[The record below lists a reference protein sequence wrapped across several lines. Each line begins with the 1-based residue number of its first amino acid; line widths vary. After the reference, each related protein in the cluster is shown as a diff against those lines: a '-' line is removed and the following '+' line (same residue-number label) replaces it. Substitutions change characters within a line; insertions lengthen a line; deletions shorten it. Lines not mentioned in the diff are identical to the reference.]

1 MNTLEQIA
9 DLEKQYLLQTYN
21 RYPIAFSRGKG
32 VFLFDLEGK
41 RYLDFV
47 SGLGVNALGHAHP
60 RIVKAIREQ
69 AAMLVHI
76 SNLYYHEYQGPLAEK
91 LCKLSGLNRAFF
103 SNSGTEAIEGSIK
116 LARLAG
122 HRAGGAAK
130 SRLVALDGSYHGRTF
145 GALSLTGQDKHRK
158 GFEPLL
164 EEVTFVKQ
172 NDLASLRAAISDE
185 TCAIVL
191 EPVFGEGGIYECS
204 VEFLQECRAL
214 ADRHRAALIFDEIQC
229 GLGRTGTMFAF
240 QSFGVTPDIVAIAKP
255 IAAGLP
261 LGAFIAK
268 EEFASAISPG
278 QHGTTFG
285 GGPLACR
292 VALEFLAIV
301 EEEKLLENVNKVGA
315 YLHQELNALADR
327 HHAALIFDEIQ
338 CGLGRT
344 GTMFAFQ
351 SFGVTPDIVAI
362 AKPIAAGLP
371 LGAFLAKEEFA
382 SAISPGQHGTT
393 FGGGPLACRV
403 ALEFLAIV
411 EEEKLLE
418 NVNKVGA
425 YLQQEL
431 KALAEKSAAAREV
444 RGRGFIQGIE
454 LEIPARPIVDAGL
467 AEGVLFNST
476 QDTVVRFLPPFLL
489 EEKHVDK
496 GIRVLKKLLGK
507 KRKKAA

>member
-9 DLEKQYLLQTYN
+9 ELERKYLLQTYN
-21 RYPIAFSRGKG
+21 RYPVVLNRGKG
-32 VFLFDLEGK
+32 VFLYDIEGK

-60 RIVKAIREQ
+60 RIVKTIREQ
-69 AAMLVHI
+69 AAKLVHV

-91 LCKLSGLNRAFF
+91 LCGLSGLNRAFF

-122 HRAGGAAK
+122 HRAGGEAK
-130 SRLVALDGSYHGRTF
+130 CRLVALEGSYHGRTF

-164 EEVTFVKQ
+164 GDVTFVKQ
-172 NDLASLRAAISDE
+172 NDVEGLRVAVSDH

-191 EPVFGEGGIYECS
+191 EPIFGEGGIYECS
-204 VEFLQECRAL
+204 PEFLQECRAL
-214 ADRHRAALIFDEIQC
+214 ADLHRVALIFDEIQC
-229 GLGRTGTMFAF
+229 GLGRTGTIFAF

-255 IAAGLP
+255 LAAGLP

-268 EEFASAISPG
+268 EEFASAIS
-278 QHGTTFG
+278 
-285 GGPLACR
+285 A
-292 VALEFLAIV
+292 
-301 EEEKLLENVNKVGA
+301 
-315 YLHQELNALADR
+315 
-327 HHAALIFDEIQ
+327 
-338 CGLGRT
+338 
-344 GTMFAFQ
+344 
-351 SFGVTPDIVAI
+351 
-362 AKPIAAGLP
+362 
-371 LGAFLAKEEFA
+371 
-382 SAISPGQHGTT
+382 GQHGTT

-425 YLQQEL
+425 YLQSEL
-431 KALAEKSAAAREV
+431 KGLVEKRAAAIGV
-444 RGRGFIQGIE
+444 RGRGFIQGIQ

-507 KRKKAA
+507 KQKTAA

>member
-1 MNTLEQIA
+1 MKTFEQIA
-9 DLEKQYLLQTYN
+9 ELERRYLLGTYN
-21 RYPIAFSRGKG
+21 RYPVVLTRGKG
-32 VFLFDLEGK
+32 VFLYDLEDR

-47 SGLGVNALGHAHP
+47 AGLGVNALGHAHP
-60 RIVKAIREQ
+60 RIVKTIREQ
-69 AAMLVHI
+69 AGKLIHV
-76 SNLYYHEYQGPLAEK
+76 SNLYYHEYQGALAEK
-91 LCKLSGLNRAFF
+91 LCTLAGGPVGGTSMGMGTCRAFF

-122 HRAGGAAK
+122 HRAGGEAK
-130 SRLVALDGSYHGRTF
+130 CRLVALQGSYHGRTF

-164 EEVTFVKQ
+164 EEVTFVAQ
-172 NDLASLRAAISDE
+172 NDVAGLRAAVDDN

-191 EPVFGEGGIYECS
+191 EPIFGEGGIYECS
-204 VEFLQECRAL
+204 VEFLQECRAA
-214 ADRHRAALIFDEIQC
+214 ADRHRVALIFDEIQC

-268 EEFASAISPG
+268 EEFANAIAPG

-301 EEEKLLENVNKVGA
+301 EDEKLL
-315 YLHQELNALADR
+315 D
-327 HHAALIFDEIQ
+327 
-338 CGLGRT
+338 
-344 GTMFAFQ
+344 
-351 SFGVTPDIVAI
+351 
-362 AKPIAAGLP
+362 
-371 LGAFLAKEEFA
+371 
-382 SAISPGQHGTT
+382 
-393 FGGGPLACRV
+393 
-403 ALEFLAIV
+403 
-411 EEEKLLE
+411 

-431 KALAEKSAAAREV
+431 KAVVEKSAAAKEV
-444 RGRGFIQGIE
+444 RGRGFIQGIN
-454 LEIPARPIVDAGL
+454 LEIPARPVADAAL
-467 AEGVLFNST
+467 EEGVLFNST

-496 GIRVLKKLLGK
+496 GIRVLRKLLRK
-507 KRKKAA
+507 KRKVAA

>member
-1 MNTLEQIA
+1 MNIPQTVNPPASSSTTLEQIA
-9 DLEKQYLLQTYN
+9 ELERKYLLKTYN
-21 RYPIAFSRGKG
+21 RYPLVLSRGKG
-32 VFLFDLEGK
+32 VFLYDIDGK

-47 SGLGVNALGHAHP
+47 AGIGVNALGHAHP

-69 AAMLVHI
+69 AAKLVHV

-91 LCKLSGLNRAFF
+91 LCALSGLNRAFF

-122 HRAGGAAK
+122 HRAGGEAK
-130 SRLVALDGSYHGRTF
+130 CRLVALEGSYHGRTF

-164 EEVTFVKQ
+164 GDVTFVKQ
-172 NDLASLRAAISDE
+172 NDVEGLRAAVNDN

-191 EPVFGEGGIYECS
+191 EPIFGEGGIYECS
-204 VEFLQECRAL
+204 TEFLQECRAL

-229 GLGRTGTMFAF
+229 GLGRTGTIFAF

-315 YLHQELNALADR
+315 YLH
-327 HHAALIFDEIQ
+327 
-338 CGLGRT
+338 
-344 GTMFAFQ
+344 
-351 SFGVTPDIVAI
+351 S
-362 AKPIAAGLP
+362 
-371 LGAFLAKEEFA
+371 
-382 SAISPGQHGTT
+382 
-393 FGGGPLACRV
+393 
-403 ALEFLAIV
+403 
-411 EEEKLLE
+411 
-418 NVNKVGA
+418 
-425 YLQQEL
+425 EL
-431 KALAEKSAAAREV
+431 KGLVEKRAAAIGV
-444 RGRGFIQGIE
+444 RGRGFIQGIQ

-476 QDTVVRFLPPFLL
+476 HDTVVRFLPPFML

-507 KRKKAA
+507 KQNAAA

>member
-1 MNTLEQIA
+1 MNTLDQIA
-9 DLEKQYLLQTYN
+9 NLEKQYLLQTYN

-32 VFLFDLEGK
+32 VFLYDLEGN

-69 AAMLVHI
+69 AAKLVHV

-91 LCKLSGLNRAFF
+91 LCQLSGLDRAFF

-122 HRAGGAAK
+122 HRAGGSAK
-130 SRLVALDGSYHGRTF
+130 CRLVGLDGSYHGRTF
-145 GALSLTGQDKHRK
+145 GALSLTGQEKHRK

-172 NDLASLRAAISDE
+172 NDLESLRAAVNDE

-214 ADRHRAALIFDEIQC
+214 ADRFHAALIFDEIQC
-229 GLGRTGTMFAF
+229 GLGRTGTIFAF

-315 YLHQELNALADR
+315 YL
-327 HHAALIFDEIQ
+327 
-338 CGLGRT
+338 
-344 GTMFAFQ
+344 
-351 SFGVTPDIVAI
+351 
-362 AKPIAAGLP
+362 
-371 LGAFLAKEEFA
+371 
-382 SAISPGQHGTT
+382 
-393 FGGGPLACRV
+393 
-403 ALEFLAIV
+403 
-411 EEEKLLE
+411 
-418 NVNKVGA
+418 
-425 YLQQEL
+425 QQEL
-431 KALAEKSAAAREV
+431 KTLAEKSAAASGV
-444 RGRGFIQGIE
+444 RGRGFIQGIQ
-454 LEIPARPIVDAGL
+454 LEIPARPIVDAAL

-496 GIRVLKKLLGK
+496 GIRVLKKLLGR

>member
-1 MNTLEQIA
+1 MATFEEIA
-9 DLEKQYLLQTYN
+9 ERERQFLLQTYN
-21 RYPIAFSRGKG
+21 RYPVVLARGKG
-32 VFLFDLEGK
+32 VFVYDIEGK

-69 AAMLVHI
+69 AAKLLHV
-76 SNLYYHEYQGPLAEK
+76 SNLYYHEYQGRLAEK
-91 LCKLSGLNRAFF
+91 LCQLSGLNRVFF

-130 SRLVALDGSYHGRTF
+130 CRLVALEGSYHGRTF

-164 EEVTFVKQ
+164 EDVAFVKQ
-172 NDLASLRAAISDE
+172 NDVEGLRAAVNDN

-191 EPVFGEGGIYECS
+191 EPIFGEGGIYECS
-204 VEFLQECRAL
+204 AEFLEECRAL

-229 GLGRTGTMFAF
+229 GLGRTGTIFAF
-240 QSFGVTPDIVAIAKP
+240 QNFGVTPDMVAIAKP
-255 IAAGLP
+255 LAAGLP
-261 LGAFIAK
+261 LGAFLAK
-268 EEFASAISPG
+268 EEFASAIGPG

-292 VALEFLAIV
+292 IALEFLAIV
-301 EEEKLLENVNKVGA
+301 EEEKLLENVNKVGG
-315 YLHQELNALADR
+315 YLRQELEGLVKKCP
-327 HHAALIFDEIQ
+327 AA
-338 CGLGRT
+338 
-344 GTMFAFQ
+344 
-351 SFGVTPDIVAI
+351 
-362 AKPIAAGLP
+362 K
-371 LGAFLAKEEFA
+371 
-382 SAISPGQHGTT
+382 
-393 FGGGPLACRV
+393 
-403 ALEFLAIV
+403 
-411 EEEKLLE
+411 
-418 NVNKVGA
+418 
-425 YLQQEL
+425 
-431 KALAEKSAAAREV
+431 EV
-444 RGRGFIQGIE
+444 RGRGFIQGIQ
-454 LEIPARPIVDAGL
+454 LDIPARPIVDAGL

-507 KRKKAA
+507 KAKAAA

>member
-1 MNTLEQIA
+1 MDTFEQIV
-9 DLEKQYLLQTYN
+9 ERERQFLLQTYN
-21 RYPIAFSRGKG
+21 RYPVVLTRGKG
-32 VFLFDLEGK
+32 VFLYDIADK

-69 AAMLVHI
+69 AAKLVHV

-91 LCKLSGLNRAFF
+91 LCALSGLNRAFF

-122 HRAGGAAK
+122 HRAGGETK

-145 GALSLTGQDKHRK
+145 GALSLTGQAKHRK

-164 EEVTFVKQ
+164 EDVTFVKQ
-172 NDLASLRAAISDE
+172 NDLDGLRVAVNDN

-191 EPVFGEGGIYECS
+191 EPIFGEGGIYECS
-204 VEFLQECRAL
+204 VEFLRECRTL
-214 ADRHRAALIFDEIQC
+214 ADRHRVALIFDEIQC

-255 IAAGLP
+255 LAAGLP

-301 EEEKLLENVNKVGA
+301 EEEKLLENVSKVGG
-315 YLHQELNALADR
+315 YLRQEL
-327 HHAALIFDEIQ
+327 E
-338 CGLGRT
+338 
-344 GTMFAFQ
+344 
-351 SFGVTPDIVAI
+351 
-362 AKPIAAGLP
+362 
-371 LGAFLAKEEFA
+371 
-382 SAISPGQHGTT
+382 
-393 FGGGPLACRV
+393 RV
-403 ALEFLAIV
+403 V
-411 EEEKLLE
+411 EKR
-418 NVNKVGA
+418 
-425 YLQQEL
+425 
-431 KALAEKSAAAREV
+431 AAATGV
-444 RGRGFIQGIE
+444 RGRGFIQGIQ
-454 LEIPARPIVDAGL
+454 LEIPARPIVDAAL

-476 QDTVVRFLPPFLL
+476 QDTVVRFLPPFLM
-489 EEKHVDK
+489 EEKHIDK
-496 GIRVLKKLLGK
+496 GIRVLNKLLGK
-507 KRKKAA
+507 RRKAARKNFSVHKERRARHYDSDDSQQHA

>member
-1 MNTLEQIA
+1 
-9 DLEKQYLLQTYN
+9 LLQTYN
-21 RYPIAFSRGKG
+21 RYPIVLTRGKG
-32 VFLFDLEGK
+32 VFLWDIEEK

-69 AAMLVHI
+69 AAKLVHV

-91 LCKLSGLNRAFF
+91 LCVLAGSSLGNARAFF

-122 HRAGGAAK
+122 HRVGGAAK
-130 SRLVALDGSYHGRTF
+130 CRLVALEGSYHGRTF

-164 EEVTFVKQ
+164 EDVTFVKQ
-172 NDLASLRAAISDE
+172 NDLEGLRAAVNDN

-191 EPVFGEGGIYECS
+191 EPIFGEGGIYECS

-214 ADRHRAALIFDEIQC
+214 ADRHKVALIFDEIQC
-229 GLGRTGTMFAF
+229 GLGRTGTIFAF

-292 VALEFLAIV
+292 IALEFLAIV

-315 YLHQELNALADR
+315 YLHQEL
-327 HHAALIFDEIQ
+327 Q
-338 CGLGRT
+338 GL
-344 GTMFAFQ
+344 
-351 SFGVTPDIVAI
+351 
-362 AKPIAAGLP
+362 
-371 LGAFLAKEEFA
+371 
-382 SAISPGQHGTT
+382 
-393 FGGGPLACRV
+393 
-403 ALEFLAIV
+403 V
-411 EEEKLLE
+411 EKR
-418 NVNKVGA
+418 
-425 YLQQEL
+425 
-431 KALAEKSAAAREV
+431 AAATGV
-444 RGRGFIQGIE
+444 RGRGFIQGIQ
-454 LEIPARPIVDAGL
+454 LEIPARPIVDAAL

-476 QDTVVRFLPPFLL
+476 QDTVVRFLPPFLM
-489 EEKHVDK
+489 EEKHIDK

-507 KRKKAA
+507 KRKAAA

>member
-1 MNTLEQIA
+1 MDTFEQIA
-9 DLEKQYLLQTYN
+9 ERERQFLLQTYN
-21 RYPIAFSRGKG
+21 RYPVVLARGKG
-32 VFLFDLEGK
+32 VFVYDLEGK

-47 SGLGVNALGHAHP
+47 AGLGVNALGHAHP

-69 AAMLVHI
+69 AARLLHV

-91 LCKLSGLNRAFF
+91 LCRLSGLNRAFF

-122 HRAGGAAK
+122 HRAGGEAK
-130 SRLVALDGSYHGRTF
+130 CRLVALEGSYHGRTF

-164 EEVTFVKQ
+164 GDVTFVKQ
-172 NDLASLRAAISDE
+172 NDVEGLRAAVNDN

-191 EPVFGEGGIYECS
+191 EPIFGEGGIYECS
-204 VEFLQECRAL
+204 TQFLRECRAL

-229 GLGRTGTMFAF
+229 GLGRTGTIFAF
-240 QSFGVTPDIVAIAKP
+240 QAFGVTPDIVAIAKP

-268 EEFASAISPG
+268 EEFASAISAG

-315 YLHQELNALADR
+315 YLREELL
-327 HHAALIFDEIQ
+327 
-338 CGLGRT
+338 GL
-344 GTMFAFQ
+344 
-351 SFGVTPDIVAI
+351 V
-362 AKPIAAGLP
+362 K
-371 LGAFLAKEEFA
+371 K
-382 SAISPGQHGTT
+382 
-393 FGGGPLACRV
+393 C
-403 ALEFLAIV
+403 
-411 EEEKLLE
+411 
-418 NVNKVGA
+418 
-425 YLQQEL
+425 
-431 KALAEKSAAAREV
+431 AAAQEV
-444 RGRGFIQGIE
+444 RGRGFIQGIQ
-454 LEIPARPIVDAGL
+454 LDIPARPIVDAGL
-467 AEGVLFNST
+467 AEGVLFNAT
-476 QDTVVRFLPPFLL
+476 QDTVVRFLPPFVL

-507 KRKKAA
+507 KRKMAA

>member
-1 MNTLEQIA
+1 MNTLTNALPPAVEPIA
-9 DLEKQYLLQTYN
+9 ELEKKYLLHTYN
-21 RYPIAFSRGKG
+21 RYPVVLTRGKG
-32 VFLFDLEGK
+32 VFLYDIEGK

-60 RIVKAIREQ
+60 RIVKTIREQ
-69 AAMLVHI
+69 AARLVHV

-91 LCKLSGLNRAFF
+91 LCTLSGLNRAFF

-122 HRAGGAAK
+122 HRAGGEAK
-130 SRLVALDGSYHGRTF
+130 CRLVALEGSYHGRTF

-158 GFEPLL
+158 GFEPML
-164 EEVTFVKQ
+164 EGVTFVKQ
-172 NDLASLRAAISDE
+172 NDIEGLRSAVNDN

-191 EPVFGEGGIYECS
+191 EPIFGEGGIYECS
-204 VEFLQECRAL
+204 VEFLQECRTL
-214 ADRHRAALIFDEIQC
+214 ADRHKAALIFDEIQC
-229 GLGRTGTMFAF
+229 GLGRTGTIFAF

-268 EEFASAISPG
+268 EELASAISPG

-292 VALEFLAIV
+292 VALEFLAILQ
-301 EEEKLLENVNKVGA
+301 EEKLLENV
-315 YLHQELNALADR
+315 
-327 HHAALIFDEIQ
+327 
-338 CGLGRT
+338 T
-344 GTMFAFQ
+344 
-351 SFGVTPDIVAI
+351 
-362 AKPIAAGLP
+362 
-371 LGAFLAKEEFA
+371 
-382 SAISPGQHGTT
+382 
-393 FGGGPLACRV
+393 
-403 ALEFLAIV
+403 
-411 EEEKLLE
+411 
-418 NVNKVGA
+418 KVGA

-431 KALAEKSAAAREV
+431 KGLVEKRAAAVGV
-444 RGRGFIQGIE
+444 RGRGFIQGIQ

-496 GIRVLKKLLGK
+496 GIRVLSRLLGK
-507 KRKKAA
+507 KRKAAA

>member
-1 MNTLEQIA
+1 METLINTPTAASPSAASATLEHVA
-9 DLEKQYLLQTYN
+9 ELERRYLLPTYN
-21 RYPIAFSRGKG
+21 RYPVVLARGKG
-32 VFLFDLEGK
+32 VLLYDTEGK

-60 RIVKAIREQ
+60 RIVKTIRDQ
-69 AAMLVHI
+69 AAKLLHV

-91 LCKLSGLNRAFF
+91 LCKLSGLDRAFF

-122 HRAGGAAK
+122 HRTGGEAK
-130 SRLVALDGSYHGRTF
+130 CRLVALEGSYHGRTF

-158 GFEPLL
+158 GFEPML
-164 EEVTFVKQ
+164 EGVTFVKQ
-172 NDLASLRAAISDE
+172 NDAEALRAAVNDN

-191 EPVFGEGGIYECS
+191 EPIFGEGGIYECTP
-204 VEFLQECRAL
+204 EFLRECRAA

-240 QSFGVTPDIVAIAKP
+240 QTFGVTPDIVAIAKP

-261 LGAFIAK
+261 LGSFIAK
-268 EEFASAISPG
+268 EEFANAISPG

-292 VALEFLAIV
+292 VALEFLAVV
-301 EEEKLLENVNKVGA
+301 EEEKLLENVS
-315 YLHQELNALADR
+315 R
-327 HHAALIFDEIQ
+327 
-338 CGLGRT
+338 
-344 GTMFAFQ
+344 
-351 SFGVTPDIVAI
+351 
-362 AKPIAAGLP
+362 
-371 LGAFLAKEEFA
+371 
-382 SAISPGQHGTT
+382 
-393 FGGGPLACRV
+393 
-403 ALEFLAIV
+403 
-411 EEEKLLE
+411 
-418 NVNKVGA
+418 VGA
-425 YLQQEL
+425 YLQH
-431 KALAEKSAAAREV
+431 ALQDLVEKRSAATGV
-444 RGRGFIQGIE
+444 RGRGFIQGIQ

-507 KRKKAA
+507 KKAAA